1 MSLSEI
7 MKLERFISI
16 SDFWNHSHMTSLWTN
31 CKQLLNIHLIKPCK
45 IYGCLS
51 TGRDAAHRVQILTVN
66 PIQFHL
72 RNVCSAYYLMT
83 VSPFFLILAV
93 PHLWIPLDKAPQ
105 FNDESLLRAVRSRYF
120 SLWKLMASLCPP
132 ALKLVANISNGKYI
146 SSAFLTGSFG
156 QEKKTWEIHTH
167 NRNLHCHK

>member
-1 MSLSEI
+1 
-7 MKLERFISI
+7 MKNSKDWLHFKDRF
-16 SDFWNHSHMTSLWTN
+16 
-31 CKQLLNIHLIKPCK
+31 CLLKWPHL
-45 IYGCLS
+45 
-51 TGRDAAHRVQILTVN
+51 HRAYQVSGPYSFSKT
-66 PIQFHL
+66 
-72 RNVCSAYYLMT
+72 VCSAYYLMT